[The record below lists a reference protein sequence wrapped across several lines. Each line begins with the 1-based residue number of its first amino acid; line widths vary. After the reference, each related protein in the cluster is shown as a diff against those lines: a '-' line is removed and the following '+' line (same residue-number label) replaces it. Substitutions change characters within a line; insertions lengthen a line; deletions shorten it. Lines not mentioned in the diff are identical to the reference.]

1 MPFFNSVLFF
11 FTRSNPILIP
21 LSSRMVIILF
31 HLDFDIKRL
40 PLHSSS
46 SLRSLFMVFFYSI
59 ASSHLTQAALSFISV
74 SDTFTPASIF
84 RLPSPVRRQLKRFQ
98 LCDFFKSREQQ
109 SVQTHLHVLDI
120 CSFSHRRTY
129 GNPVDA
135 FRDMFNEKFDCGHAF
150 SNQRNIPFDC
160 SAEIWISLIFRK

>member
-1 MPFFNSVLFF
+1 
-11 FTRSNPILIP
+11 
-21 LSSRMVIILF
+21 MVIILF

-59 ASSHLTQAALSFISV
+59 ASSHLTQATLSFISV

-98 LCDFFKSREQQ
+98 LCDSFKSREQQ

-135 FRDMFNEKFDCGHAF
+135 FWDMFNEKFDCGHAF